1 VELPGSL
8 VGRVD
13 RQATVLGSQ
22 AAVVGSQVAVLGSQD
37 ILVGSQAA
45 VVDSQAV
52 VLGSQD
58 IVVGCR
64 SFQDRAAVWVA
75 VGGMPADQQGNGL
88 QDVKRKLLL

>member
-1 VELPGSL
+1 MELPGSL

-13 RQATVLGSQ
+13 RQAAVGSQAAVLGSQ
-22 AAVVGSQVAVLGSQD
+22 AAVLGSQD

-45 VVDSQAV
+45 VVYSQAAA
-52 VLGSQD
+52 LGSQD

-64 SFQDRAAVWVA
+64 SFQDRPAVGVA

-88 QDVKRKLLL
+88 QDVKRKLFL